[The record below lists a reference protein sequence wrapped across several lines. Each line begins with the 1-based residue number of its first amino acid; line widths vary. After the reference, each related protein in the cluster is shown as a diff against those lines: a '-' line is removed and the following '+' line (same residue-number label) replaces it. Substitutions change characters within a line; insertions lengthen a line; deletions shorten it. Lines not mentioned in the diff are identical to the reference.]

1 MKKFEPQMIT
11 DKIKELSSSAAGC
24 VHPQLKSLLFLLL
37 LASASTLHAAP
48 RPWKSTDGQLS
59 IQGEFLK
66 RDATSI
72 TIRRPNGNDLAI
84 PFDQLHPD
92 DRAWVNDNHPLAIVK
107 KPAQVAVFDQL
118 VFGDTRDQ
126 VTAKLKASKF
136 VELTVPETFLGRTGL
151 NGVFR
156 TRRKIGKLSAM
167 LNFDWSD
174 TGGLKEVTLQTESL
188 PAAAYHADLEQCWT
202 AFISLLETLY
212 GKPVQNGSMPAIGSL
227 AEGAFFPSHLWAI
240 EGVGSALLGTARDG
254 ENYQLVVRFTRK
266 KVEPVALP

>member
-24 VHPQLKSLLFLLL
+24 VQPQLKSLLFLLL

-84 PFDQLHPD
+84 P
-92 DRAWVNDNHPLAIVK
+92 
-107 KPAQVAVFDQL
+107 FDQL

-188 PAAAYHADLEQCWT
+188 PAAAYHTDLEQCWT

-227 AEGAFFPSHLWAI
+227 AEGSFFPSHLWAI

>member
-1 MKKFEPQMIT
+1 MKKFEPQMIP

-24 VHPQLKSLLFLLL
+24 VHLRLQSLLFLLL
-37 LASASTLHAAP
+37 LAAASTLQAAP
-48 RPWKSTDGQLS
+48 RPWKSANGQHT

-72 TIRRPNGNDLAI
+72 TLRLSNGNDLAI

-92 DRAWVNDNHPLAIVK
+92 DRAWVNDNHPLARAK
-107 KPAQVAVFDQL
+107 KPAQATVFDQL

-126 VTAKLKASKF
+126 VTTKLKTSKF
-136 VELTVPETFLGRTGL
+136 VELTVAETFLGRTGL

-156 TRRKIGKLSAM
+156 TRRKIGNLSAM

-174 TGGLKEVTLQTESL
+174 AGGLKELTLQTESL
-188 PAAAYHADLEQCWT
+188 PAAAYHTDLEQCWT
-202 AFISLLETLY
+202 AFISLLESLY
-212 GKPVQNGSMPAIGSL
+212 GKPVQKGPMPAIESL
-227 AEGAFFPSHLWAI
+227 AEGSFFPSHLWTI

-254 ENYQLVVRFTRK
+254 GNYQLVVRFTQK
-266 KVEPVALP
+266 KVQPVALP